1 MDRNEPRAV
10 VRGFVVLTTV
20 NLSRFTIKEE
30 GRMPR
35 RTRAELEAEN
45 MLLYNEL
52 ESIRDRVDDLID
64 EEPED
69 EEDDGDDADADDID
83 DEE

>member
-1 MDRNEPRAV
+1 
-10 VRGFVVLTTV
+10 
-20 NLSRFTIKEE
+20 
-30 GRMPR
+30 MPR

-45 MLLYNEL
+45 MLLYSEL

-64 EEPED
+64 EPED
-69 EEDDGDDADADDID
+69 EEDDGDAGEDDDID